1 MGTSMGLSPQ
11 SGLPQNNRVG
21 DLDSFAVPFVMRA
34 TGLSLDDAERLLCR
48 ESGLKALSGGSND
61 IRDILDQAAKGNARA
76 RTAVRVY
83 VQQARH
89 WIGSFLLQLNG
100 ADALVFTAGIGE
112 NQPGIRKAICANLD
126 QVGIVLDDERNASI
140 KNREAV
146 ISRPDSP
153 VKVMVVPTNEEIV
166 VAREVK
172 RVIEKEMAA
181 AAALAARKA
190 EAASKSKLSSI
201 KSKLS
206 TKKKHGSSSNW
217 TD

>member
-1 MGTSMGLSPQ
+1 
-11 SGLPQNNRVG
+11 V
-21 DLDSFAVPFVMRA
+21 
-34 TGLSLDDAERLLCR
+34 
-48 ESGLKALSGGSND
+48 
-61 IRDILDQAAKGNARA
+61 
-76 RTAVRVY
+76 
-83 VQQARH
+83 RH

-112 NQPGIRKAICANLD
+112 NQPAIRKIICSNLD
-126 QVGIVLDDERNASI
+126 QVGILLDEEKNAAI

-146 ISRPDSP
+146 ISAPDSP
-153 VKVMVVPTNEEIV
+153 VKVMVIPTNEESV

-172 RVIEKEMAA
+172 RFIDKEAAA

-190 EAASKSKLSSI
+190 EAAAKSKLSNI